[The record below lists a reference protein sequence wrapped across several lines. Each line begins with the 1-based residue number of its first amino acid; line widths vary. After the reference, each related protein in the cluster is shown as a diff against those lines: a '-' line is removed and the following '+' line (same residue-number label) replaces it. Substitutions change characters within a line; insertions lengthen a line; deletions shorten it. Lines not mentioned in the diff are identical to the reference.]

1 MKPLQQLF
9 GLALEQIWTLQNKK
23 SAIKTFQKELT
34 ALEHEFA
41 DDFEMFMKKKEK
53 LCSAKVK
60 LLLFDKVISKI
71 YNKKNNIQTLTTFF
85 GKK

>member
-23 SAIKTFQKELT
+23 SAIKTFQKELA
-34 ALEHEFA
+34 ALEQEYA

-53 LCSAKVK
+53 VCSAKVK
-60 LLLFDKVISKI
+60 LLLFDKTLGQI